1 MVTLNEITSFSLIL
15 YGARTLRLEF
25 GCENKEENIVI
36 TKKKKKIM
44 SDISIRKVVL
54 ALKKVQ

>member
-36 TKKKKKIM
+36 TKKKKKNY
-44 SDISIRKVVL
+44 V
-54 ALKKVQ
+54 

>member
-36 TKKKKKIM
+36 TKKKKKLCLTFLLE
-44 SDISIRKVVL
+44 KL
-54 ALKKVQ
+54 YWH